1 MKTIT
6 AWAGIAAASITA
18 SSLAWNVNADETG
31 PAIVIYSAGIDM
43 LKGSPKDRPLH
54 DALVLMEETGLSL
67 PPGIPSRDILPT
79 NLFVEVLL
87 SRMSFEMTFDD
98 QAITQGR
105 WDQAVQLQLAVY
117 GNDGVAAGAI
127 DSKIRRIMK
136 AQAMPPGIEVP
147 GSPNIIQLPAPI
159 PMYYGVEEID
169 KSKAVVFSLNA
180 KPDTNGVDLSQWKLP
195 DNAKIDFAG
204 TVDFNRMNTLF
215 NSAFSMAGMAGPP
228 GSQQAMGI
236 DFMHGM
242 MTKLGIMGPDALRI
256 DWACGSSDGIGHMD
270 LRCTNY
276 GKHFDFL
283 LGKGGVTRDDLKMV
297 PQDAGNMSISKV
309 RLGNILEMFPS
320 AKKNPEGQPVQP
332 SPVDMM
338 LGMAHGMLGVDLQT
352 EFLDYLG
359 DTVIGYRS
367 ITTGGN
373 GMMSTVILISLD
385 DEEGM
390 QRSLKTIRASLNRI
404 AETEAMGYVRLM
416 NWTNGS
422 CGDITTLAFPGIPIP
437 LELSMGVCNG
447 YLIMGLSPQAVT
459 AAAGQGQAGTS
470 IIDNPRFRE
479 MGGMKGIGTLSVQ
492 FFDVPEVLADGYALT
507 GAIMAAI
514 SNYTRPRMEPS
525 RGINMVLPPYNEL
538 AEGALANVYI
548 CTLDESGTMVVK
560 GVGDDSFTVQLT
572 AVLSDPLSLL
582 LPMAMGMG
590 NAFNN
595 PNW

>member
-1 MKTIT
+1 MKIMST
-6 AWAGIAAASITA
+6 WAGIAAAAITTSA
-18 SSLAWNVNADETG
+18 IAWNADETG

-43 LKGSPKDRPLH
+43 LKESPKDRPLH

-67 PPGIPSRDILPT
+67 PPNVSRKDARSI
-79 NLFVEVLL
+79 NLVMEVLM
-87 SRMSFEMTFDD
+87 SRMSFEMKLDD

-105 WDQAVQLQLAVY
+105 WDQAVQLQMAVY

-127 DSKIRRIMK
+127 DSKIRQVMHDE
-136 AQAMPPGIEVP
+136 AMDPGIKVP
-147 GSPNIIQLPAPI
+147 GSPNIIQLSAPI
-159 PMYYGVEEID
+159 PVYYGVEEID

-180 KPDTNGVDLSQWKLP
+180 KPDTNGVDLSQWDLP
-195 DNAKIDFAG
+195 DNAKINFAG

-215 NSAFSMAGMAGPP
+215 NSAFSMAGMVGPP
-228 GSQQAMGI
+228 GSQEAMGI

-242 MTKLGIMGPDALRI
+242 MTKLGIMGPDALRL
-256 DWACGSSDGIGHMD
+256 DWACGSSDGLGHMD

-276 GKHFDFL
+276 GKHFEFF
-283 LGKGGVTRDDLKMV
+283 LGKGGVTRDHLKMV

-309 RLGNILEMFPS
+309 RLGNIFEMFPS

-338 LGMAHGMLGVDLQT
+338 LGMAHGMLGINLQT

-359 DTVIGYRS
+359 DTVIAYRS
-367 ITTGGN
+367 NTTGGN
-373 GMMSTVILISLD
+373 GMMSSVMLISLD
-385 DEEGM
+385 NEEGM
-390 QRSLKTIRASLNRI
+390 QQSLKTIRASLNRM
-404 AETEAMGYVRLM
+404 AETETMGYVRLM

-422 CGDITTLAFPGIPIP
+422 CGDITTLTFPGIPIP
-437 LELSMGVCNG
+437 LELSVGVCNG
-447 YLIMGLSPQAVT
+447 YMIMGLSPQAVT

-479 MGGMKGIGTLSVQ
+479 MGGMKGIGSLSVQ

-525 RGINMVLPPYNEL
+525 KGINMVMPTYNEL
-538 AEGALANVYI
+538 AEGARANVYI
-548 CTLDESGTMVVK
+548 CTLDESGTLVVK
-560 GVGDDSFTVQLT
+560 GVGDESVTVQLT
-572 AVLSDPLSLL
+572 AALSDPLSLL
-582 LPMAMGMG
+582 LPMAMSMG
-590 NAFNN
+590 NAMDNR
-595 PNW
+595 NW